1 MNKKS
6 KIYLV
11 VLIWAAA
18 LLQLTINNS
27 INREK
32 MMVEQAM
39 SQGVENLISGSTK
52 AYGYYGDQELS
63 KPAKESMVK
72 SLAKK
77 LGITSGYE
85 LSCDN
90 IRNGRKTT
98 LTKLGQH
105 GDTTISVITLDV
117 EDEYGQPIVENYVMV
132 EISLKGSG
140 AKATSNYYDEL
151 REIYGELGMNP
162 TTNLYLCSQEKGRL
176 VESEMEQYVEEFLAN
191 TDAKAVE
198 TMEFDNNYLV
208 YGYSKNIS
216 EYVYQDDEKINVN
229 IAFSYDQAEDVTYIH
244 MGVPFVDR
252 SF

>member
-6 KIYLV
+6 KIYLI

-18 LLQLTINNS
+18 LLQLAINNS

-32 MMVEQAM
+32 MIVEQAM

-85 LSCDN
+85 ISCDN

-98 LTKLGQH
+98 LTKLGKQ

-117 EDEYGQPIVENYVMV
+117 KDEYGQPGVENYVMV
-132 EISLKGSG
+132 ELSLKSSA
-140 AKATSNYYDEL
+140 AKTTSSYCDEL

-162 TTNLYLCSQEKGRL
+162 TTNLYLCSQEKGQL
-176 VESEMEQYVEEFLAN
+176 LESEMEQYVEDFLTN
-191 TDAKAVE
+191 TNAKVVE
-198 TMEFDNNYLV
+198 TMEFEDNYLV
-208 YGYSKNIS
+208 YGYSKNIA
-216 EYVYQDDEKINVN
+216 EYVFQDDEKVNVN
-229 IAFSYDQAEDVTYIH
+229 IAFSYDKNEDVTYIH
-244 MGVPFVDR
+244 MGVPFVDK

>member
-18 LLQLTINNS
+18 ILQLAINNS

-52 AYGYYGDQELS
+52 AYGYYGNQELS

-90 IRNGRKTT
+90 IRNGRTTT
-98 LTKLGQH
+98 LTKLGQQ

-117 EDEYGQPIVENYVMV
+117 EDEYGQPAVENYVMV
-132 EISLKGSG
+132 EISLKGSA
-140 AKATSNYYDEL
+140 AKTTSSYCDEL
-151 REIYGELGMNP
+151 REIYNGLGMNP
-162 TTNLYLCSQEKGRL
+162 TTNLYLCSQEKGQL
-176 VESEMEQYVEEFLAN
+176 VDSEIEEYVKEFLIN
-191 TDAKAVE
+191 TDAKVVE
-198 TMEFDNNYLV
+198 TMEFDDNYLV
-208 YGYSKNIS
+208 YGYSKNIE
-216 EYVYQDDEKINVN
+216 EYVFQDDERVNVN
-229 IAFSYDQAEDVTYIH
+229 IAFSYDRTEDITYIH